1 MIRNKMGHL
10 LNRTVSATYWNS
22 CDAGQFNWLWPRLPS
37 RAWTVSWTNGPS
49 PIENFLPI
57 LTRLDDPIRGRL
69 IPAEFMRQIRFIAM
83 TLLSAGTAV
92 LLTTAIVGLR
102 AQGPNGGRMTEALF
116 TALDTDKDGTL
127 TRPELESGF
136 NSWFTAWDTT
146 QSGTLAQPEILAG
159 ISALLPAPPAV
170 KPGQANTFNPAGNS
184 TPVAVSQ
191 AAVDAM
197 MAALP
202 TTPGQRPMHERRL
215 LVMAHTGAGGFVHAS
230 IPLAAK
236 AVEAL
241 GNQGGLWTTTV
252 SYDAAD
258 INTEN
263 LKKYDAIFLDSTTA
277 CFLDDPDPA
286 VTAARRAAF
295 LNFVRGGKGVAGIH
309 AATDSYHTDCLA
321 SEAAAKS
328 GAPGL
333 DFGALVLASR
343 LVTAADKDNDGTVSK
358 QEWTALADDWF
369 QKLDTGKAGKVTRA
383 DFVAH
388 FNSLLPP
395 PDMHRLNVESKPV
408 QQWPE
413 FNKLIGGYFKFH
425 WPDPQ
430 AIEVKIDDP
439 NSPLTA
445 MFHGKEFE
453 IHDETYTFVQESFSR
468 RNVHV
473 LTSIDYDKMSAAD
486 KAKESH
492 PRTDGDYALSYIR
505 REGKGRVFYEGHGH
519 SDRVYAMTPMLEHL
533 RAGIQY
539 ALGDLKAD
547 DSPSVK

>member
-1 MIRNKMGHL
+1 VVL
-10 LNRTVSATYWNS
+10 AT
-22 CDAGQFNWLWPRLPS
+22 G
-37 RAWTVSWTNGPS
+37 
-49 PIENFLPI
+49 
-57 LTRLDDPIRGRL
+57 
-69 IPAEFMRQIRFIAM
+69 IA
-83 TLLSAGTAV
+83 S
-92 LLTTAIVGLR
+92 LR
-102 AQGPNGGRMTEALF
+102 AQGPDGGRTAQALF
-116 TALDTDKDGTL
+116 AALDTDKDGTL
-127 TRPELESGF
+127 TRAELESGF
-136 NSWFTAWDTT
+136 NSWFTAWDDTH
-146 QSGTLAQPEILAG
+146 SGTLNQSQISAG
-159 ISALLPAPPAV
+159 ISKLLPAPPTV
-170 KPGQANTFNPAGNS
+170 KPGQANTFNPMGNS
-184 TPVAVSQ
+184 TPIAVPQ

-202 TTPGQRPMHERRL
+202 AIPGVKPLHARRV

-236 AVEAL
+236 TVEAL

-258 INTEN
+258 INTNN
-263 LKKYDAIFLDSTTA
+263 LKQYDAIFLDSTTA

-295 LNFVRGGKGVAGIH
+295 LNFVRSGKGIAGIH
-309 AATDSYHTDCLA
+309 AASDAYHTDCLA
-321 SEAAAKS
+321 SEAAVKS
-328 GAPGL
+328 GSPGQSR
-333 DFGALVLASR
+333 AAVVLAAR
-343 LVTAADKDNDGTVSK
+343 FVAAADKDSDDSVSR

-369 QKLDTGKAGKVTRA
+369 QKLNTGNTGTVTRA

-395 PDMHRLNVESKPV
+395 PDMHRAGLESKPV
-408 QQWPE
+408 LQWPA

-430 AIEVKIDDP
+430 VIYVKIDDP

-453 IHDETYTFVQESFSR
+453 IHDETYTFEEESFSR
-468 RNVHV
+468 GNVHV
-473 LTSIDYDKMSAAD
+473 LTSIDFDKMSAED
-486 KAKESH
+486 KAKEVN
-492 PRTDGDYALSYIR
+492 PRSDHDYALSYIR

-519 SDRVYAMTPMLEHL
+519 SDRVYAMTPMLEHI

>member
-1 MIRNKMGHL
+1 
-10 LNRTVSATYWNS
+10 
-22 CDAGQFNWLWPRLPS
+22 
-37 RAWTVSWTNGPS
+37 
-49 PIENFLPI
+49 
-57 LTRLDDPIRGRL
+57 
-69 IPAEFMRQIRFIAM
+69 MRQTGFIG
-83 TLLSAGTAV
+83 TTCICAGAAV
-92 LLTTAIVGLR
+92 LLAAGIANLR
-102 AQGPNGGRMTEALF
+102 AQGPEGGRTAQALF
-116 TALDTDKDGTL
+116 ASLDTDNDGTL
-127 TRPELESGF
+127 TRSELEAGF

-146 QSGTLAQPEILAG
+146 HSGTLNQDQIAAG
-159 ISALLPAPPAV
+159 ISKLLPPPPTV
-170 KPGQANTFNPAGNS
+170 KPGQSGTFNPVGNS
-184 TPVAVSQ
+184 TPFPAAQ
-191 AAVDAM
+191 ASVDAM

-202 TTPGQRPMHERRL
+202 TTPGAKPLHPRRV
-215 LVMAHTGAGGFVHAS
+215 LVMAHTGAGGFVHSS

-236 AVEAL
+236 TVEAL
-241 GNQGGLWTTTV
+241 GNQGGLWATTV

-258 INTEN
+258 INTDN

-277 CFLDDPDPA
+277 CFLDDPDPS

-295 LNFVRGGKGVAGIH
+295 LSFVRSGKGIAGIH
-309 AATDSYHTDCLA
+309 AASDSYHTDCLA
-321 SEAAAKS
+321 SEAAVKS
-328 GAPGL
+328 GSTGPNRA
-333 DFGALVLASR
+333 AVVLAAR
-343 LVTAADKDNDGTVSK
+343 FIAAGDKDRDATVSR
-358 QEWTALADDWF
+358 QEWKAVADNWF
-369 QKLDTGKAGKVTRA
+369 QKLDTGSTAKVTRA

-395 PDMHRLNVESKPV
+395 PPSMESKPV

-430 AIEVKIDDP
+430 LIYVKIDDP

-445 MFHGKEFE
+445 MFHGKDFE

-473 LTSIDYDKMSAAD
+473 LTSIDYARMSAAD
-486 KAKESH
+486 KAKEVN
-492 PRTDGDYALSYIR
+492 PRSDGDYALSYIR

>member
-1 MIRNKMGHL
+1 M
-10 LNRTVSATYWNS
+10 TY
-22 CDAGQFNWLWPRLPS
+22 
-37 RAWTVSWTNGPS
+37 
-49 PIENFLPI
+49 I
-57 LTRLDDPIRGRL
+57 
-69 IPAEFMRQIRFIAM
+69 
-83 TLLSAGTAV
+83 SAGAAL
-92 LLTTAIVGLR
+92 LLTIAIMSMR
-102 AQGPNGGRMTEALF
+102 AQGPDGGRTAQALF

-127 TRPELESGF
+127 TRPELEAGF

-146 QSGTLAQPEILAG
+146 HSGPLTQAQISAG
-159 ISALLPAPPAV
+159 ISKLLPAPPAV
-170 KPGQANTFNPAGNS
+170 KPGQPNTFNPAGNS
-184 TPVAVSQ
+184 TPIAVPQ

-202 TTPGQRPMHERRL
+202 TTPGSKPLRQRRV
-215 LVMAHTGAGGFVHAS
+215 LVLAHTGAGGFVHAS

-236 AVEAL
+236 TVEAL
-241 GNQGGLWTTTV
+241 GKQGDLWTTTV

-258 INTEN
+258 INTDN

-295 LNFVRGGKGVAGIH
+295 LNFVRDGKGIAGIH

-321 SEAAAKS
+321 SEAAASS

-333 DFGALVLASR
+333 NIGALVLAAR
-343 LVTAADKDNDGTVSK
+343 LVTSADKDNDETVSR

-369 QKLDTGKAGKVTRA
+369 QKLDTGNTGKVTRA

-388 FNSLLPP
+388 FNALLPP
-395 PDMHRLNVESKPV
+395 LEMRRLSLESKPV
-408 QQWPE
+408 LQWPE

-430 AIEVKIDDP
+430 VIEVKIDDP

-453 IHDETYTFVQESFSR
+453 IHDETYTFEQDSFSR

-486 KAKESH
+486 KAKEAN
-492 PRTDGDYALSYIR
+492 PRTDADYALSYIR

-519 SDRVYAMTPMLEHL
+519 SDRVYAMTPMLEHI

>member
-1 MIRNKMGHL
+1 MR
-10 LNRTVSATYWNS
+10 RTGFIGTTCIW
-22 CDAGQFNWLWPRLPS
+22 AG
-37 RAWTVSWTNGPS
+37 A
-49 PIENFLPI
+49 
-57 LTRLDDPIRGRL
+57 
-69 IPAEFMRQIRFIAM
+69 
-83 TLLSAGTAV
+83 AV
-92 LLTTAIVGLR
+92 LLAAGIASLR
-102 AQGPNGGRMTEALF
+102 AQGPEGARNAQALF
-116 TALDTDKDGTL
+116 TALDSNKDGTL

-136 NSWFTAWDTT
+136 DSWFTAWDTT
-146 QSGTLAQPEILAG
+146 HSSTLTQPQIVAG
-159 ISALLPAPPAV
+159 ISKVLPAPPAV
-170 KPGQANTFNPAGNS
+170 KPGQSGTFNPVGNS
-184 TPVAVSQ
+184 TPFPAPQ

-202 TTPGQRPMHERRL
+202 TTPGAKPMHPRRV
-215 LVMAHTGAGGFVHAS
+215 LVLAHTGAGGFVHSS

-236 AVEAL
+236 TVEAL

-258 INTEN
+258 INTDN

-277 CFLDDPDPA
+277 CFLDDPDPS

-295 LNFVRGGKGVAGIH
+295 LNFVRSGKGVVGIH

-321 SEAAAKS
+321 SEAAVKS
-328 GAPGL
+328 GSPGRNMA
-333 DFGALVLASR
+333 ALTIAAR
-343 LVTAADKDNDGTVSK
+343 LVAAADKDSDNTVSRK
-358 QEWTALADDWF
+358 EWTAVADDWF
-369 QKLDTGKAGKVTRA
+369 QKLDTGKTGKVTRA

-388 FNSLLPP
+388 FHSLLPP
-395 PDMHRLNVESKPV
+395 LDARRLGLESKPV
-408 QQWPE
+408 LQWPE

-430 AIEVKIDDP
+430 LIYVKIDDP

-445 MFHGKEFE
+445 MFHGKEFQ
-453 IHDETYTFVQESFSR
+453 IHDETYTFEQDSFSR

-473 LTSIDYDKMSAAD
+473 LTSIDYSKMSAED
-486 KAKESH
+486 KAKEVN
-492 PRTDGDYALSYIR
+492 PRSDGDYALSYIR

-519 SDRVYAMTPMLEHL
+519 SDRVYAMTPMLEHI

>member
-1 MIRNKMGHL
+1 MA
-10 LNRTVSATYWNS
+10 S
-22 CDAGQFNWLWPRLPS
+22 
-37 RAWTVSWTNGPS
+37 
-49 PIENFLPI
+49 
-57 LTRLDDPIRGRL
+57 
-69 IPAEFMRQIRFIAM
+69 
-83 TLLSAGTAV
+83 
-92 LLTTAIVGLR
+92 LR
-102 AQGPNGGRMTEALF
+102 AQGPEGARTAQALF
-116 TALDTDKDGTL
+116 TALDTDNDGTL

-136 NSWFTAWDTT
+136 NAWFTAWDTT
-146 QSGTLAQPEILAG
+146 HSKTLAQPQILAG
-159 ISALLPAPPAV
+159 ISKVLPAPPAV

-184 TPVAVSQ
+184 TPIPVPQ

-202 TTPGQRPMHERRL
+202 TTPGVKPMHERRL
-215 LVMAHTGAGGFVHAS
+215 LVLAHTGPGGFVHAS

-241 GNQGGLWTTTV
+241 GNHGGLWTTTV

-258 INTEN
+258 INTSN

-277 CFLDDPDPA
+277 CFLDDPDPS

-295 LNFVRGGKGVAGIH
+295 LNFVRSGKGVAGIH

-321 SEAAAKS
+321 SEAATKS
-328 GAPGL
+328 GAPNRA
-333 DFGALVLASR
+333 ALVLTAR
-343 LVTAADKDNDGTVSK
+343 LLTAADKDNDGTVSRP
-358 QEWTALADDWF
+358 EWTAVADDWF
-369 QKLDTGKAGKVTRA
+369 QKLDTGNTGKVTRA

-395 PDMHRLNVESKPV
+395 PNTRLGLEPKPV
-408 QQWPE
+408 LQWPE
-413 FNKLIGGYFKFH
+413 FNTLIGGYFKFH

-430 AIEVKIDDP
+430 LIYVKIDDP
-439 NSPLTA
+439 KSPLTA

-453 IHDETYTFVQESFSR
+453 IHDETYTFEQESFSR

-473 LTSIDYDKMSAAD
+473 LTSIDYDKMSAED
-486 KAKESH
+486 KAKEAR
-492 PRTDGDYALSYIR
+492 PRSDADYALSYIR

>member
-1 MIRNKMGHL
+1 
-10 LNRTVSATYWNS
+10 
-22 CDAGQFNWLWPRLPS
+22 
-37 RAWTVSWTNGPS
+37 
-49 PIENFLPI
+49 
-57 LTRLDDPIRGRL
+57 
-69 IPAEFMRQIRFIAM
+69 MRQTRFIAR
-83 TLLSAGTAV
+83 TSISVGAAV
-92 LLTTAIVGLR
+92 LLTTGIASLP
-102 AQGPNGGRMTEALF
+102 AQGPDGGRNAQALF
-116 TALDTDKDGTL
+116 AALDTDKDGAL

-136 NSWFTAWDTT
+136 NSWFAAWDTT
-146 QSGTLAQPEILAG
+146 HSGTLTQPQVLAG
-159 ISALLPAPPAV
+159 IRALLPPPPAV

-184 TPVAVSQ
+184 TPIPVAQ

-202 TTPGQRPMHERRL
+202 TTPGTKPMHERRL
-215 LVMAHTGAGGFVHAS
+215 LVLAHTGAGGFVHAS

-258 INTEN
+258 INTGN

-295 LNFVRGGKGVAGIH
+295 LNFVRGGKGIAAIH
-309 AATDSYHTDCLA
+309 AASDAYHTDCLA
-321 SEAAAKS
+321 SEAAAKNS
-328 GAPGL
+328 SPGL
-333 DFGALVLASR
+333 NLGALVLAAR
-343 LVTAADKDNDGTVSK
+343 LVTAADKNRDETVSR
-358 QEWTALADDWF
+358 QEWAALADDWF
-369 QKLDTGKAGKVTRA
+369 QKLDTGNTGKVARA

-388 FNSLLPP
+388 FNALLPP
-395 PDMHRLNVESKPV
+395 LEMRRLGLESKPV
-408 QQWPE
+408 LQWPE
-413 FNKLIGGYFKFH
+413 FNTLIGGYFKFH

-430 AIEVKIDDP
+430 LISVKIDDP

-445 MFHGKEFE
+445 MFKGQEFE
-453 IHDETYTFVQESFSR
+453 IHDETYTFEQDSFSR

-473 LTSIDYDKMSAAD
+473 LTSIDYDKMNPED
-486 KAKESH
+486 KAKEAR

-539 ALGDLKAD
+539 ALGDLQAD
-547 DSPSVK
+547 DSPSLK

>member
-1 MIRNKMGHL
+1 
-10 LNRTVSATYWNS
+10 
-22 CDAGQFNWLWPRLPS
+22 
-37 RAWTVSWTNGPS
+37 
-49 PIENFLPI
+49 
-57 LTRLDDPIRGRL
+57 
-69 IPAEFMRQIRFIAM
+69 MRQTKQIGTICIWAGAALLLAAGIA
-83 TLLSAGTAV
+83 T
-92 LLTTAIVGLR
+92 LR
-102 AQGPNGGRMTEALF
+102 AQGPEGARTANALF
-116 TALDTDKDGTL
+116 TALDPDKDGTL
-127 TRPELESGF
+127 TRSELESGF

-146 QSGTLAQPEILAG
+146 HTGTLSQPQILAG
-159 ISALLPAPPAV
+159 ISTVLPAPPAV

-184 TPVAVSQ
+184 TPIAVSQ

-202 TTPGQRPMHERRL
+202 TTPGAKPMHPRRL
-215 LVMAHTGAGGFVHAS
+215 LVMAHTGTGGFVHAS

-258 INTEN
+258 INTDN

-277 CFLDDPDPA
+277 CFLDDPDPS
-286 VTAARRAAF
+286 VTAARRAAL
-295 LNFVRGGKGVAGIH
+295 LNFVRSGKGVAGIH
-309 AATDSYHTDCLA
+309 AASDSYHTDCLA
-321 SEAAAKS
+321 SEAAAKNGS
-328 GAPGL
+328 PGRNAP
-333 DFGALVLASR
+333 ALTLSTR
-343 LVTAADKDNDGTVSK
+343 LVAAADKDSDGTVSR

-369 QKLDTGKAGKVTRA
+369 QKLDPGNTGQVTRA

-395 PDMHRLNVESKPV
+395 LEPRRQGLESKPV

-430 AIEVKIDDP
+430 LIYVKIDDP

-468 RNVHV
+468 HNVHV
-473 LTSIDYDKMSAAD
+473 LTSIDYDKMSPED
-486 KAKESH
+486 KAKEVN
-492 PRTDGDYALSYIR
+492 PRSDADYALSYIR

>member
-1 MIRNKMGHL
+1 MVG
-10 LNRTVSATYWNS
+10 A
-22 CDAGQFNWLWPRLPS
+22 
-37 RAWTVSWTNGPS
+37 
-49 PIENFLPI
+49 
-57 LTRLDDPIRGRL
+57 
-69 IPAEFMRQIRFIAM
+69 
-83 TLLSAGTAV
+83 AV
-92 LLTTAIVGLR
+92 LLTTGIASLP
-102 AQGPNGGRMTEALF
+102 AQGPDGGRNAQALF
-116 TALDTDKDGTL
+116 AALDTDKDGAL

-136 NSWFTAWDTT
+136 NSWFAAWDTT
-146 QSGTLAQPEILAG
+146 HSGTLTQPQVLAG
-159 ISALLPAPPAV
+159 IRALLPPPPAV

-184 TPVAVSQ
+184 TPIPVAQ

-202 TTPGQRPMHERRL
+202 TTPGTKPMHERRL
-215 LVMAHTGAGGFVHAS
+215 LVLAHTGAGGFVHAS

-258 INTEN
+258 INTGN

-295 LNFVRGGKGVAGIH
+295 LNFVRGGKGIAAIH
-309 AATDSYHTDCLA
+309 AASDAYHTDCLA
-321 SEAAAKS
+321 SEAAAKNS
-328 GAPGL
+328 SPGL
-333 DFGALVLASR
+333 NLGALVLAAR
-343 LVTAADKDNDGTVSK
+343 LVTAADKNRDETVSR
-358 QEWTALADDWF
+358 QEWAALADDWF
-369 QKLDTGKAGKVTRA
+369 QRLDTGNTGKVARA

-388 FNSLLPP
+388 FNALLPP
-395 PDMHRLNVESKPV
+395 LEMRRLGLESKPV
-408 QQWPE
+408 LQWPE
-413 FNKLIGGYFKFH
+413 FNTLIGGYFKFH

-430 AIEVKIDDP
+430 LISVKIDDP

-445 MFHGKEFE
+445 MFKGQEFE
-453 IHDETYTFVQESFSR
+453 IHDETYTFEQDSFSR

-473 LTSIDYDKMSAAD
+473 LTSIDYDKMSPED
-486 KAKESH
+486 KAKEAR

-539 ALGDLKAD
+539 ALGDLQAD
-547 DSPSVK
+547 DSPSLK

>member
-1 MIRNKMGHL
+1 
-10 LNRTVSATYWNS
+10 
-22 CDAGQFNWLWPRLPS
+22 
-37 RAWTVSWTNGPS
+37 
-49 PIENFLPI
+49 
-57 LTRLDDPIRGRL
+57 
-69 IPAEFMRQIRFIAM
+69 MRQTGLIGTTCIW
-83 TLLSAGTAV
+83 AGAAV
-92 LLTTAIVGLR
+92 LLATGIASLR
-102 AQGPNGGRMTEALF
+102 AQGPDGARTAQALF

-136 NSWFTAWDTT
+136 NSWFTAWDNTN
-146 QSGTLAQPEILAG
+146 SGTLTQSQILAG
-159 ISALLPAPPAV
+159 IGKLLPAPPAV

-184 TPVAVSQ
+184 TPITVPQ

-197 MAALP
+197 VAALP
-202 TTPGQRPMHERRL
+202 TTPGMKPMHQRRL

-258 INTEN
+258 INTDN

-277 CFLDDPDPA
+277 CFLDDQDPS

-295 LNFVRGGKGVAGIH
+295 LHFVRGGKGVAGIH
-309 AATDSYHTDCLA
+309 AASDSYHTDCLA

-328 GAPGL
+328 GGSPGRNIA
-333 DFGALVLASR
+333 ALVLTAR
-343 LVTAADKDNDGTVSK
+343 LVTAADKDSDDTVSR
-358 QEWTALADDWF
+358 QEWTALAGDWF
-369 QKLDTGKAGKVTRA
+369 QKLNTGNTGNVSRA

-395 PDMHRLNVESKPV
+395 PNARLLGLESNPV
-408 QQWPE
+408 LQWPE
-413 FNKLIGGYFKFH
+413 FNTLIGGYFKFH

-430 AIEVKIDDP
+430 LIYVKIDDP

-473 LTSIDYDKMSAAD
+473 LTSIDYGKMSAED
-486 KAKESH
+486 KAKEAH
-492 PRTDGDYALSYIR
+492 PRTDADYALSYIR

-519 SDRVYAMTPMLEHL
+519 SDRVYAITPMLEHL

>member
-1 MIRNKMGHL
+1 
-10 LNRTVSATYWNS
+10 
-22 CDAGQFNWLWPRLPS
+22 
-37 RAWTVSWTNGPS
+37 
-49 PIENFLPI
+49 
-57 LTRLDDPIRGRL
+57 
-69 IPAEFMRQIRFIAM
+69 MRHTRFIA
-83 TLLSAGTAV
+83 TTCILTGAAV
-92 LLTTAIVGLR
+92 LLAFGIAGLR
-102 AQGPNGGRMTEALF
+102 AQGPGGGRTAEALF
-116 TALDTDKDGTL
+116 AALDTDKDGTL
-127 TRPELESGF
+127 TRPEMESGF
-136 NSWFTAWDTT
+136 NAWFTSWDETHSGALT
-146 QSGTLAQPEILAG
+146 QTQIMDG
-159 ISALLPAPPAV
+159 IGKLLPAPPAV
-170 KPGQANTFNPAGNS
+170 KPGQANVFNPVGNS
-184 TPVAVSQ
+184 TPIPVSQ

-202 TTPGQRPMHERRL
+202 TTPGAKPMHARNV
-215 LVMAHTGAGGFVHAS
+215 LVLAHTGAGGFVHAS

-236 AVEAL
+236 TVEAL
-241 GNQGGLWTTTV
+241 GKQGGLWTTTV

-295 LNFVRGGKGVAGIH
+295 LSFVRDGKGIAAIH
-309 AATDSYHTDCLA
+309 AATDAYHTDCLA

-333 DFGALVLASR
+333 NIGALILASR
-343 LVTAADKDNDGTVSK
+343 FVAGADKDNDGTVSK
-358 QEWTALADDWF
+358 QEWAALADAWF
-369 QKLDTGKAGKVTRA
+369 QKLDTSNTGKVTRA

-395 PDMHRLNVESKPV
+395 PDMHRLNIESKPV
-408 QQWPE
+408 LQWPAY
-413 FNKLIGGYFKFH
+413 NKLIGGYFKFH

-430 AIEVKIDDP
+430 LIAVKIDDP

-453 IHDETYTFVQESFSR
+453 IHDETYTFAQDSFSR

-473 LTSIDYDKMSAAD
+473 LTSIDYDKMSAED
-486 KAKESH
+486 KAKEAN